1 MLEVNMKLKKDLV
14 LRKIAGENIVVP
26 VGKLSQISPMMQIT
40 SSTAWLW
47 EQMKEEDFTEDSLV
61 EKVMSYFSG
70 VTKEQAKKDIHEF
83 LELLDKNYMLE
94 NGKPE
99 PKIGVA
105 KIKLTKEQT
114 KLLEKENKK

>member
-1 MLEVNMKLKKDLV
+1 MKLKKDLV